1 MANKIFYSILILLIL
16 GSVGF
21 TFWRIVIQK
30 DYQIVA
36 EVSCD
41 PAAESCFHYDGV
53 VCDGKDPECVP
64 EEAYDYKMISKK
76 AASIYACEQ
85 TEEKVDC
92 TEELSCLEGEEN
104 CEYTNCDPAELGE
117 DESCATIV
125 PEAPSISTSVEEEW
139 HSDDEAVAD
148 ESTAT
153 TTEATTTDEVTE

>member
-1 MANKIFYSILILLIL
+1 METLNTKDIWGNRIFYTVLILLIL

-41 PAAESCFHYDGV
+41 PATESCLHYEGV
-53 VCDGKDPECVP
+53 ICDGTDIECVP

-85 TEEKVDC
+85 TEEKNGC
-92 TEELSCLEGEEN
+92 GEELSC
-104 CEYTNCDPAELGE
+104 T
-117 DESCATIV
+117 ES
-125 PEAPSISTSVEEEW
+125 EADCSYSTE
-139 HSDDEAVAD
+139 
-148 ESTAT
+148 
-153 TTEATTTDEVTE
+153 